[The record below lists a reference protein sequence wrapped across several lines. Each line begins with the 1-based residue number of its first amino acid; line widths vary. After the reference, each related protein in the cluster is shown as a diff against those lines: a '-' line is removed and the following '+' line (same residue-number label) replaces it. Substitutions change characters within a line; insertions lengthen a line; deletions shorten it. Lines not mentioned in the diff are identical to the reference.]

1 MKGFGKAVGIVTLV
15 AVAAVAVFYGIV
27 LLTAWL

>member
-1 MKGFGKAVGIVTLV
+1 MKGFGKAVGIVALI